1 VVDYSVTDPGVLAD
15 PATAHAELRGRCPV
29 HHGDVDGRSLFTVS
43 RAADVHRILTEPG
56 RWSNTAGPGIAVS
69 TSGAGDMQHDDPP
82 EHTRR
87 RTFARDWFG
96 PPAVARLEDDIRA
109 VTVGLIEDVR
119 PRGHGDLYADVALP
133 LPVTSFCAILGIDLD
148 DRDRFLEWA
157 DELVV
162 AMAYPDRG
170 RRARRALDAFTTTE
184 LARRREAAAA
194 GAPRRPGLLDHLALD
209 EYVDG
214 EPMPLPEVVN
224 MVNQLLIAGHE
235 TTTSLITNCVWR
247 LLEDRPARW
256 ARLVEEPALIPNAVE
271 ESLRY
276 DPPVLGLCRTP
287 NDDAVVAGVA
297 IPAGEK
303 VMVLYAS
310 ANRDEARFPDRPDE
324 FVVDRPLLET
334 RKHYSFSWGIHHCL
348 GAHLAR
354 QTARVAL
361 EELLARLTDLHL
373 DGPPTRVASPFLWGR
388 KALPVRWGDGG

>member
-1 VVDYSVTDPGVLAD
+1 
-15 PATAHAELRGRCPV
+15 
-29 HHGDVDGRSLFTVS
+29 
-43 RAADVHRILTEPG
+43 
-56 RWSNTAGPGIAVS
+56 
-69 TSGAGDMQHDDPP
+69 
-82 EHTRR
+82 
-87 RTFARDWFG
+87 
-96 PPAVARLEDDIRA
+96 
-109 VTVGLIEDVR
+109 
-119 PRGHGDLYADVALP
+119 
-133 LPVTSFCAILGIDLD
+133 
-148 DRDRFLEWA
+148 
-157 DELVV
+157 
-162 AMAYPDRG
+162 
-170 RRARRALDAFTTTE
+170 
-184 LARRREAAAA
+184 
-194 GAPRRPGLLDHLALD
+194 
-209 EYVDG
+209 
-214 EPMPLPEVVN
+214 MPLPEVVN

-256 ARLVEEPALIPNAVE
+256 CRLVEEPALIPNAVE

-287 NDDAVVAGVA
+287 NDDAVVADVA

-354 QTARVAL
+354 LTARVAL
-361 EELLARLTDLHL
+361 EELVGRLPDLEL

-388 KALPVRWGDGG
+388 KALPVRWGDDG